1 MVLRAQGLVLVC
13 EDIVRRE
20 KLVVL
25 VVSRQSD
32 ANLLRLLQAE
42 DFHCI
47 VVRPNLPGFHCSV
60 MKGFLGC
67 IIHRLPKVFLACSLH
82 CKEFHDHPAQFDP
95 WAIGCQVAH
104 AGATHFWMALA
115 SAHPMNHDHQHDF
128 QRLLSIDAGLMIEGS
143 LEVKLPTIWTDE
155 EQRWEELGKRR
166 EEERRSKKRKSQKKE
181 DPGARKGRKAATHCV
196 FPRVCWKTSF
206 RPNQRPGLFLA
217 LLLASGQSGSF
228 QSFGL
233 RCLLKPFVMPFI
245 ATPSNMPSRRGSSH

>member
-67 IIHRLPKVFLACSLH
+67 IIHRLPTV
-82 CKEFHDHPAQFDP
+82 
-95 WAIGCQVAH
+95 
-104 AGATHFWMALA
+104 
-115 SAHPMNHDHQHDF
+115 
-128 QRLLSIDAGLMIEGS
+128 
-143 LEVKLPTIWTDE
+143 
-155 EQRWEELGKRR
+155 
-166 EEERRSKKRKSQKKE
+166 
-181 DPGARKGRKAATHCV
+181 
-196 FPRVCWKTSF
+196 
-206 RPNQRPGLFLA
+206 
-217 LLLASGQSGSF
+217 LLARLYCKGFMFIQLSLTLGPLDAKSLMQEPLTSGWHW
-228 QSFGL
+228 
-233 RCLLKPFVMPFI
+233 PAPI
-245 ATPSNMPSRRGSSH
+245 P